1 MPASYTPSQDYINS
15 QVEKD
20 KRLAEVTSKVQS
32 KMAANSAAIKEMYNK
47 EYNSQ
52 PEAYHVGQKEYFY
65 LPSVGGQVEETND
78 KSPEQSSP
86 LLQSYSPRL
95 IGAPPQLSH
104 LCDMR
109 LMSSDGSKPGA
120 VGDFYLSEI
129 LRDSQIANIMVGKAL
144 FVGGMSTFG
153 EALRN
158 VVKYGIAFS
167 KYSIYGTSGNVQTGA
182 TSQQISAAI
191 SEERIKEV
199 MENDTTM
206 TAVKDEA
213 TGETTYTFGE
223 NESQLESSMKGIFGS
238 MASAVVT
245 PLLQSMKVQQPYY
258 VFESDWSSYINNVK
272 MMINTGVIMLGLQ
285 KACVRIGDEYLPIGM
300 DTTHNSKNDAWA
312 KYRFIT
318 PTEGV
323 NSGSGTVNKLD
334 TFTGET
340 SQYISVMVEP
350 GGISESYE
358 NLTGES
364 QIYAN
369 VIKQG
374 EAMGNEIAFLTGA
387 SQNRLDDAVISLA
400 GNASAAAEAVVSNL
414 TLGAGKFTAAVAGSM
429 ARSFMG
435 DHTIYP
441 EIFQKHN
448 SNKSGITLKT
458 HLVSQGGDPYSF
470 LIDCY
475 VPLCFLLCTALPA
488 MSKNSSAAY
497 AYPPLV
503 QCAVPGV
510 FGTRLGIVS
519 SIQVSKNV
527 DGKSMSI
534 NGFPTSIDVT
544 LTIRDLENVL
554 VTSPMNEP
562 ARFINNNTMFDYIA
576 QTCGCDKYKPN
587 GALRLV
593 SKLALTASASNDVI
607 YNLGTA
613 MANDFASMWNTKIS
627 QTWRTR

>member
-1 MPASYTPSQDYINS
+1 MPSYTPSQEYRDAQTAS
-15 QVEKD
+15 AKQ
-20 KRLAEVTSKVQS
+20 RAEITENAQRQQ
-32 KMAANSAAIKEMYNK
+32 AANAAQAMESLNK
-47 EYNSQ
+47 QYNSQ
-52 PEAYHVGQKEYFY
+52 PEAYHVGQDEYFY
-65 LPSVGGQVEETND
+65 LPSVGGQVKE
-78 KSPEQSSP
+78 KSSKDPSQSSP

-144 FVGGMSTFG
+144 FIGGMSTFG
-153 EALRN
+153 EVLRN
-158 VVKYGIAFS
+158 VVKYGIAFT
-167 KYSIYGTSGNVQTGA
+167 KYNIYGTSGNVQSGA
-182 TSQQISAAI
+182 TSQNISSMI
-191 SEERIKEV
+191 TEERIKQV
-199 MENDTTM
+199 MEDDVTMVSTT
-206 TAVKDEA
+206 DET
-213 TGETTYTFGE
+213 TGETSYTFGADVE
-223 NESQLESSMKGIFGS
+223 NEIESSMTGIFGS

-245 PLLQSMKVQQPYY
+245 PLLQSMKIQQPYY

-285 KACVRIGDEYLPIGM
+285 KACVRIGDNYLPIGM
-300 DTTHNSKNDAWA
+300 DTTHNDKNDVWA
-312 KYRFIT
+312 NYRFIT
-318 PTEGV
+318 PTKGF
-323 NSGSGTVNKLD
+323 NSGDGTKNQYE
-334 TFTGET
+334 TFSGET

-358 NLTGES
+358 NTTGES

-374 EAMGNEIAFLTGA
+374 ETIGNEIAFLTGA
-387 SQNRLDDAVISLA
+387 SQNRLDDAVINLA
-400 GNASAAAEAVVSNL
+400 GKASTAAEAVVNNL

-429 ARSFMG
+429 SRSFIG

-441 EIFQKHN
+441 EIFQRHT

-458 HLVSQGGDPYSF
+458 HLVAPGGDPYSF
-470 LIDCY
+470 LTACY
-475 VPLCFLLCTALPA
+475 VPLCFLLCTAIPS

-510 FGTRLGIVS
+510 FGTRLGIVTN
-519 SIQVSKNV
+519 IQVTKNV
-527 DGKSMSI
+527 DSKSMSI

-554 VTSPMNEP
+554 VTSPMNDP
-562 ARFINNNTMFDYIA
+562 ARFLNNNTMFDYIA

-607 YNLGTA
+607 YNLGSA
-613 MANDFASMWNTKIS
+613 MANDFASMWNTKIA
-627 QTWRTR
+627 RTYM

>member
-1 MPASYTPSQDYINS
+1 MPAYYTPSQEYRDAQTASAKKLEATTSGAQS
-15 QVEKD
+15 Q
-20 KRLAEVTSKVQS
+20 
-32 KMAANSAAIKEMYNK
+32 MAANSAAAMEAQNK
-47 EYNSQ
+47 QYKSQ
-52 PEAYHVGQKEYFY
+52 PEAYHVGQDEFFY
-65 LPSVGGQVEETND
+65 LPLAGGQIKETNKKD
-78 KSPEQSSP
+78 PSQSSP

-95 IGAPPQLSH
+95 IGAPPQLSN

-109 LMSSDGSKPGA
+109 MISSDGSKPGA
-120 VGDFYLSEI
+120 VGDFYLNEI

-144 FVGGMSTFG
+144 FIGGMSTFG
-153 EALRN
+153 EVLRN
-158 VVKYGIAFS
+158 AVNYGIAFS
-167 KYSIYGTSGNVQTGA
+167 KYNIYGTNGNVESGA
-182 TSQQISAAI
+182 TSQSISQYI
-191 SEERIKEV
+191 SEERIKQV

-206 TAVKDEA
+206 TEVKNEE
-213 TGETTYTFGE
+213 TGEVSYTFGD
-223 NESQLESSMKGIFGS
+223 NEAEIKKSMDGIFGTMS
-238 MASAVVT
+238 AAVVT

-258 VFESDWSSYINNVK
+258 VFESDWDSYIKNVK

-300 DTTHNSKNDAWA
+300 DISHNAENDVWA

-318 PTEGV
+318 PTNDF
-323 NSGSGTVNKLD
+323 NSGQGSKNQLD

-340 SQYISVMVEP
+340 SQYISLMVEP

-358 NLTGES
+358 NSTGES
-364 QIYAN
+364 QLYSS

-374 EAMGNEIAFLTGA
+374 ETVGNEIAFLTGA
-387 SQNRLDDAVISLA
+387 SQNRLDDAVINLA
-400 GNASAAAEAVVSNL
+400 GKASAVAESVVSNL
-414 TLGAGKFTAAVAGSM
+414 TLGAGKFTAAVVGSLS
-429 ARSFMG
+429 RSFIG

-441 EIFQKHN
+441 EIFQRHS

-458 HLVSQGGDPYSF
+458 HLVANGGDPYSF
-470 LIDCY
+470 LTDCY
-475 VPLCFLLCTALPA
+475 VPLCFILCTVLPA

-503 QCAVPGV
+503 QCSIPGV

-519 SIQVSKNV
+519 SVQVTKNV

-534 NGFPTSIDVT
+534 NGFPTSIDVSI
-544 LTIRDLENVL
+544 TIRDLENVL
-554 VTSPMNEP
+554 VTSPMDEP
-562 ARFINNNTMFDYIA
+562 SRFINNNTMFDYIA

-613 MANDFASMWNTKIS
+613 MANDFASMWNTKVS
-627 QTWRTR
+627 QTWRY

>member
-1 MPASYTPSQDYINS
+1 MPAYYTPSQEYRDAQTAS
-15 QVEKD
+15 A
-20 KRLAEVTSKVQS
+20 KRLEATTSGAQS
-32 KMAANSAAIKEMYNK
+32 QMAANSAAAMEAQNK
-47 EYNSQ
+47 QYKSQ
-52 PEAYHVGQKEYFY
+52 PEAYHVGQDEFFY
-65 LPSVGGQVEETND
+65 LPLAGGQIKETNKKD
-78 KSPEQSSP
+78 PSQSSP

-95 IGAPPQLSH
+95 IGAPPQLSN

-109 LMSSDGSKPGA
+109 MISSDGSKPGA
-120 VGDFYLSEI
+120 VGDFYLNEI

-144 FVGGMSTFG
+144 FIGGMSTFG
-153 EALRN
+153 EVLRN
-158 VVKYGIAFS
+158 AVNYGIAFS
-167 KYSIYGTSGNVQTGA
+167 KYNIYGTNGNVESGA
-182 TSQQISAAI
+182 TSQSISQYI
-191 SEERIKEV
+191 SEERIKQA

-206 TAVKDEA
+206 TEVKNEE
-213 TGETTYTFGE
+213 TGEVSYTFGDDE
-223 NESQLESSMKGIFGS
+223 AEIEKSLNGIFGS
-238 MASAVVT
+238 MSAAVVT

-300 DTTHNSKNDAWA
+300 DISHNAENDVWA

-318 PTEGV
+318 PTNDF
-323 NSGSGTVNKLD
+323 NSGQGSKNQLD

-340 SQYISVMVEP
+340 SQYISLMVEP

-358 NLTGES
+358 NSTGES
-364 QIYAN
+364 QLYSS

-374 EAMGNEIAFLTGA
+374 ETVGNEIAFLTGA
-387 SQNRLDDAVISLA
+387 SQNRLDDAVINLA
-400 GNASAAAEAVVSNL
+400 GKASAVAESVVSNL
-414 TLGAGKFTAAVAGSM
+414 TLGAGKFTAAVVGSLS
-429 ARSFMG
+429 RSFIG

-441 EIFQKHN
+441 EIFQRHS

-458 HLVSQGGDPYSF
+458 HLVANGGDPYSF
-470 LIDCY
+470 LTDCY
-475 VPLCFLLCTALPA
+475 VPLCFILCTVLPA

-503 QCAVPGV
+503 QCSIPGV

-519 SIQVSKNV
+519 SVQVTKNV

-534 NGFPTSIDVT
+534 NGFPTSIDVSI
-544 LTIRDLENVL
+544 TIRDLENVL
-554 VTSPMNEP
+554 VTSPMDEP

-613 MANDFASMWNTKIS
+613 MANDFASMWNTKVS
-627 QTWRTR
+627 QTWKY

>member
-1 MPASYTPSQDYINS
+1 MPAYYTPSQEYRDAQTAS
-15 QVEKD
+15 A
-20 KRLAEVTSKVQS
+20 KRLEATTSGVQAQ
-32 KMAANSAAIKEMYNK
+32 MAANSAAAMEAQNK
-47 EYNSQ
+47 QYKSQ
-52 PEAYHVGQKEYFY
+52 PEAYHVGQDEFFY
-65 LPSVGGQVEETND
+65 LPLAGGQIKETNKKD
-78 KSPEQSSP
+78 PSQSSP

-95 IGAPPQLSH
+95 IGAPPQLSN

-109 LMSSDGSKPGA
+109 MISSDGSKPGA
-120 VGDFYLSEI
+120 VGDFYLNEI

-144 FVGGMSTFG
+144 FIGGMSTFG
-153 EALRN
+153 EVLRN
-158 VVKYGIAFS
+158 AVNYGRAFAKYN
-167 KYSIYGTSGNVQTGA
+167 IYGTNGNVQSGA
-182 TSQQISAAI
+182 TSQSISQYI
-191 SEERIKEV
+191 SEERIKQV

-206 TAVKDEA
+206 TEVKNEE
-213 TGETTYTFGE
+213 TGEVSYTFGD
-223 NESQLESSMKGIFGS
+223 NEAEIEKSLNGIFGS
-238 MASAVVT
+238 MSAAVVT

-258 VFESDWSSYINNVK
+258 VFESDWDSYIKNVK

-300 DTTHNSKNDAWA
+300 DISHNAANDVWA
-312 KYRFIT
+312 NYRFIT
-318 PTEGV
+318 PTSGF
-323 NSGSGTVNKLD
+323 NSGQGSKNQLD

-340 SQYISVMVEP
+340 SQYISLMVEP

-358 NLTGES
+358 NSTGES
-364 QIYAN
+364 QLYSS

-374 EAMGNEIAFLTGA
+374 ETVGNEIAFLTGA
-387 SQNRLDDAVISLA
+387 SQNRLDDAVINLA
-400 GNASAAAEAVVSNL
+400 GKASAVAESVVSNL
-414 TLGAGKFTAAVAGSM
+414 TLGAGKFTAAVVGSLS
-429 ARSFMG
+429 RSFIG

-441 EIFQKHN
+441 EIFQRHS

-458 HLVSQGGDPYSF
+458 HLVANGGDPYSF
-470 LIDCY
+470 LTDCY
-475 VPLCFLLCTALPA
+475 VPLCFILCTVLPA

-503 QCAVPGV
+503 QCSIPGV

-519 SIQVSKNV
+519 SVQVTKNV

-534 NGFPTSIDVT
+534 NGFPTSIDVSI
-544 LTIRDLENVL
+544 TIRDLENVL
-554 VTSPMNEP
+554 VTSPMDEP

-613 MANDFASMWNTKIS
+613 MANDFASMWNTKVS
-627 QTWRTR
+627 QTWRY

>member
-1 MPASYTPSQDYINS
+1 MPTPSQEYRDAQTAS
-15 QVEKD
+15 LKQLE
-20 KRLAEVTSKVQS
+20 ATTSGVQAQ
-32 KMAANSAAIKEMYNK
+32 MAANSAKAMEAQNK
-47 EYNSQ
+47 QYNSQ
-52 PEAYHVGQKEYFY
+52 PEAYHIGQVECFY
-65 LPSVGGQVEETND
+65 LPSAGGQVKESGKKD
-78 KSPEQSSP
+78 PSQSSP

-109 LMSSDGSKPGA
+109 LTSSDGSKPGA
-120 VGDFYLSEI
+120 VGDFYLNEI

-153 EALRN
+153 EVLRN
-158 VVKYGIAFS
+158 VVKYGAAFA
-167 KYSIYGTSGNVQTGA
+167 KYNIYGTSGNVQTGA
-182 TSQQISAAI
+182 TSESISSYI
-191 SEERIKEV
+191 TEERIKQV

-206 TAVKDEA
+206 TEVKNEE
-213 TGETTYTFGE
+213 TGEVSYTFGDDE
-223 NESQLESSMKGIFGS
+223 AEIEKSMKGIFGS

-258 VFESDWSSYINNVK
+258 VFESDWNAYINNVK
-272 MMINTGVIMLGLQ
+272 MMINTAVIMLGLQ
-285 KACVRIGDEYLPIGM
+285 KACVRIGDKYLPIGM
-300 DTTHNSKNDAWA
+300 DTTHNDENDAWA
-312 KYRFIT
+312 NYRFIT
-318 PTEGV
+318 PTKGF
-323 NSGSGTVNKLD
+323 NSGDGTKNQLN

-350 GGISESYE
+350 GGVSESYE
-358 NLTGES
+358 NQTGES

-374 EAMGNEIAFLTGA
+374 EAIGNEIAFLTGA
-387 SQNRLDDAVISLA
+387 SQNRLDDAVINLMGGA
-400 GNASAAAEAVVSNL
+400 ANAAEAVVSNL
-414 TLGAGKFTAAVAGSM
+414 TLGAGKFTAAVVGSM
-429 ARSFMG
+429 SRAFIG

-441 EIFQKHN
+441 EIFQRHN

-458 HLVSQGGDPYSF
+458 HLVANGGDPYSF
-470 LIDCY
+470 LTECM
-475 VPLCFLLCTALPA
+475 VPLSFLLCTALPS

-503 QCAVPGV
+503 QCALPGV
-510 FGTRLGIVS
+510 FGTRLGIVTN
-519 SIQVSKNV
+519 IQVTKNV

-534 NGFPTSIDVT
+534 NGFPTSIDVSI
-544 LTIRDLENVL
+544 TIRDLENVL

-562 ARFINNNTMFDYIA
+562 ARFLNNNTMFDYIA

-607 YNLGTA
+607 YNLGSA

-627 QTWRTR
+627 QAWRTR

>member
-1 MPASYTPSQDYINS
+1 MPAYYTPSQEYRDAQTAS
-15 QVEKD
+15 A
-20 KRLAEVTSKVQS
+20 KRLEATTSGAQS
-32 KMAANSAAIKEMYNK
+32 QMAANSAAAMEAQNK
-47 EYNSQ
+47 QYKSQ
-52 PEAYHVGQKEYFY
+52 PEAYHVGQDEFFY
-65 LPSVGGQVEETND
+65 LPLAGGQIKETNKKD
-78 KSPEQSSP
+78 PSQSSP

-95 IGAPPQLSH
+95 IGAPPQLSN

-109 LMSSDGSKPGA
+109 MISSDGSKPGA
-120 VGDFYLSEI
+120 VGDFYLNEI

-144 FVGGMSTFG
+144 FIGGMSTFG
-153 EALRN
+153 EVLRN
-158 VVKYGIAFS
+158 AVNYGIAFS
-167 KYSIYGTSGNVQTGA
+167 KYNIYGTNGNVESGA
-182 TSQQISAAI
+182 TSQSISQYI
-191 SEERIKEV
+191 SEERIKQA

-206 TAVKDEA
+206 TEVKNEE
-213 TGETTYTFGE
+213 TGEVSYTFGD
-223 NESQLESSMKGIFGS
+223 NEAEIKKSMDGIFGTMS
-238 MASAVVT
+238 AAVVT

-258 VFESDWSSYINNVK
+258 VFESDWDSYIKNVK

-300 DTTHNSKNDAWA
+300 DISHNAENDVWA

-318 PTEGV
+318 PTNDF
-323 NSGSGTVNKLD
+323 NSGQGSKNQLD

-340 SQYISVMVEP
+340 SQYISLMVEP

-358 NLTGES
+358 NQTGES
-364 QIYAN
+364 QLYSS

-374 EAMGNEIAFLTGA
+374 ETVGNEIAFLTGA
-387 SQNRLDDAVISLA
+387 SQNRLDDAVINLA
-400 GNASAAAEAVVSNL
+400 GKASAAAEAVVSNL
-414 TLGAGKFTAAVAGSM
+414 TLGAGKFTAAVVGSLS
-429 ARSFMG
+429 RSFIG

-441 EIFQKHN
+441 EIFQRHS

-458 HLVSQGGDPYSF
+458 HLVANGGDPYSF
-470 LIDCY
+470 LTDCY
-475 VPLCFLLCTALPA
+475 VPLCFILCTVLPA

-503 QCAVPGV
+503 QCSIPGV

-519 SIQVSKNV
+519 SVQVTKNV

-534 NGFPTSIDVT
+534 NGFPTSIDVSI
-544 LTIRDLENVL
+544 TIRDLENVL
-554 VTSPMNEP
+554 VTSPMDEP

-613 MANDFASMWNTKIS
+613 MANDFASMWNTKVS
-627 QTWRTR
+627 QTWRY

>member
-1 MPASYTPSQDYINS
+1 MPAYYTPSQDYINAQIES
-15 QVEKD
+15 A
-20 KRLAEVTSKVQS
+20 KRLSTTVAGVISETANIAAEAMTK
-32 KMAANSAAIKEMYNK
+32 KNK
-47 EYNSQ
+47 EFNKK
-52 PEAYHVGQKEYFY
+52 PEAYHVGQDEFFY
-65 LPSVGGQVEETND
+65 LPLAGGQIKETAKKD
-78 KSPEQSSP
+78 PSQSSP

-95 IGAPPQLSH
+95 IGAPPQLSN

-109 LMSSDGSKPGA
+109 MISSDGSKPGA
-120 VGDFYLSEI
+120 VGDFYLNEI

-144 FVGGMSTFG
+144 FIGGMSTFG
-153 EALRN
+153 EVLRN
-158 VVKYGIAFS
+158 AVSYGRAFAKYN
-167 KYSIYGTSGNVQTGA
+167 IYGTNGNVQSGA
-182 TSQQISAAI
+182 TSQSISQYI
-191 SEERIKEV
+191 SEERIKQV

-206 TAVKDEA
+206 TEVKNEE
-213 TGETTYTFGE
+213 TGEVSYTFGDDE
-223 NESQLESSMKGIFGS
+223 AEIEKSLKGIFGTMS
-238 MASAVVT
+238 AAVVT

-258 VFESDWSSYINNVK
+258 VFESDWDSYIKNVK

-300 DTTHNSKNDAWA
+300 DISHNAANDVWA
-312 KYRFIT
+312 NYRFIT
-318 PTEGV
+318 PTKGF
-323 NSGSGTVNKLD
+323 NSGQGSKNQLD

-340 SQYISVMVEP
+340 SQYISLMVEP

-358 NLTGES
+358 NSTGES
-364 QIYAN
+364 QLYSS

-374 EAMGNEIAFLTGA
+374 ETVGNEIAFLTGA
-387 SQNRLDDAVISLA
+387 SQNRLDDAVINLA
-400 GNASAAAEAVVSNL
+400 GKASAVAESVVSNL
-414 TLGAGKFTAAVAGSM
+414 TLGAGKFTAAVVGSLS
-429 ARSFMG
+429 RSFIG

-441 EIFQKHN
+441 EIFQKHS

-458 HLVSQGGDPYSF
+458 HLVAEGGDPYSF
-470 LIDCY
+470 LTGCY
-475 VPLCFLLCTALPA
+475 VPLCFILCTVLPA

-503 QCAVPGV
+503 QCSIPGV

-519 SIQVSKNV
+519 SVQVTKNV

-534 NGFPTSIDVT
+534 NGFPTSIDVSI
-544 LTIRDLENVL
+544 TIRDLENVL
-554 VTSPMNEP
+554 VTSPMDEP

-613 MANDFASMWNTKIS
+613 MANDFASMWNTKVS
-627 QTWRTR
+627 QTWRY